1 MQKKNHNLTTLKKM
15 VKLVWDLKN
24 EMENGEIS
32 NFGEILNENWNL
44 KKTLSNNIS
53 NDAINQIYDEAIS
66 CGATGGK
73 LLGAGGGGFMIFI
86 TQNEDIRTKLR
97 KNFSKLREVKLNLTD
112 DRAGIIYKEIK

>member
-1 MQKKNHNLTTLKKM
+1 M

-24 EMENGEIS
+24 EMENEEIS

-53 NDAINQIYDEAIS
+53 NDAIDQIYDEAIS

-73 LLGAGGGGFMIFI
+73 LLGAGGGGFMILLPEMKMFELSCEI
-86 TQNEDIRTKLR
+86 ASQNY
-97 KNFSKLREVKLNLTD
+97 VKLS
-112 DRAGIIYKEIK
+112 